1 MALLDPSRA
10 WMGDS
15 LCGLVL
21 LKDRNSANGAGCTA
35 TDLEGKTDE
44 PKPAAADE
52 LIEICKAFHMGDAS
66 FGAGQVSLKVR
77 LAFRRRADCFDAKNP
92 TAGFRQ
98 PMGVVQNLPFSGYTG
113 ARKLPAREGRIFG
126 SKVVQ
131 CRRRSASPAHAC
143 LG

>member
-35 TDLEGKTDE
+35 TDLEGKADE

-77 LAFRRRADCFDAKNP
+77 LAFRSRADCFDAEHAN
-92 TAGFRQ
+92 AAIRQ
-98 PMGVVQNLPFSGYTG
+98 PMYAFHRQPREVMQITWFAQQPFV
-113 ARKLPAREGRIFG
+113 RCH
-126 SKVVQ
+126 V
-131 CRRRSASPAHAC
+131 
-143 LG
+143 

>member
-77 LAFRRRADCFDAKNP
+77 LAFRSRADCFDPEHAN
-92 TAGFRQ
+92 AAIRQ
-98 PMGVVQNLPFSGYTG
+98 PMYAFHRQPREVMRITWFAQQPFVGCH
-113 ARKLPAREGRIFG
+113 
-126 SKVVQ
+126 V
-131 CRRRSASPAHAC
+131 
-143 LG
+143 

>member
-52 LIEICKAFHMGDAS
+52 LIEIGKTFHMGDAS
-66 FGAGQVSLKVR
+66 LGTGQVGLKVR
-77 LAFRRRADCFDAKNP
+77 LAFRRRADCFDAEHATP
-92 TAGFRQ
+92 AIRQ
-98 PMGVVQNLPFSGYTG
+98 PMYAFYRQT
-113 ARKLPAREGRIFG
+113 REVMRITWF
-126 SKVVQ
+126 
-131 CRRRSASPAHAC
+131 
-143 LG
+143 